1 MPLPD
6 EVRSV
11 TTEIVEEPVC
21 RAPVALTVRLVTAE
35 TADVCVVNDE
45 AVTLPTFAETETLE
59 RADTSCPFCAG
70 TSFSAT
76 PDTVEGTPV
85 GVPLPDEVRA
95 ETPDA
100 VEDTLT
106 APEPLLVRSA
116 VDTTRLDCASR
127 EPFAIG
133 KRVHRY

>member
-1 MPLPD
+1 M
-6 EVRSV
+6 
-11 TTEIVEEPVC
+11 TTEIDEEPVC
-21 RAPVALTVRLVTAE
+21 RAPVALIVRLVTAE

-45 AVTLPTFAETETLE
+45 AVTLPTFAEIETVE
-59 RADTSCPFCAG
+59 SPDTSCPFSAG

-76 PDTVEGTPV
+76 PDTLEETALGAPD
-85 GVPLPDEVRA
+85 PLAVRT

-100 VEDTLT
+100 VEDTPR

-133 KRVHRY
+133 KRVHHY